1 MCRGDMFLEML
12 WEQCFGQG
20 YNRARVQTLDVSYII
35 MEVQIV
41 LA

>member
-1 MCRGDMFLEML
+1 MCRGNMFLKML

-20 YNRARVQTLDVSYII
+20 YNRVIDVSYII